1 MDPLDYNIPVKA
13 IAKSLLLAFMGT
25 GIFFSF
31 LMMIVIP
38 IQALLA
44 RTSTNISKLSVVVN
58 PNVLLR
64 SFGIPMAIAIFVTL
78 FTIGMVK
85 LHREQKTAAVKA

>member
-1 MDPLDYNIPVKA
+1 MHYNIYVRS

-38 IQALLA
+38 IQAALA

-58 PNVLLR
+58 PNILLR
-64 SFGIPMAIAIFVTL
+64 SFGIPMAFAIFVAL
-78 FTIGMVK
+78 FAYGMVR
-85 LHREQKTAAVKA
+85 LHRSQKQAAVKA